1 MGTYVNENLVKNE
14 YVIHKSFNHW
24 IIFISFRSFFSLF
37 ILPMIDNWTS
47 EYAITNMRVI
57 MKVGLIS
64 RRTIEMN
71 IQKVESVNVNQSI
84 LGRVLDYGD
93 ISVVG
98 TGGSRETFLKI
109 SDPIRFKRTFQEVQ
123 NQTN

>member
-1 MGTYVNENLVKNE
+1 MGACIDDNLIKNE
-14 YVIHKSFNHW
+14 RVIHYAYNHW
-24 IIFISFRSFFSLF
+24 IIFVSLRSFLSLF
-37 ILPMIDNWTS
+37 ILPLIDNWTS

-71 IQKVESVNVNQSI
+71 VQKVESVNVNQSI
-84 LGRVLDYGD
+84 FGRILGYGD

-98 TGGSRETFLKI
+98 TGGSRETFEKI
-109 SDPIRFKRTFQEVQ
+109 ADPIRFKRTFQEVQ
-123 NQTN
+123 NETP